1 MAGGTAILVK
11 VATALVTDKKARK
24 VIWWII
30 LIILSPL
37 FLIIVTIFAMVSG
50 GSQQVNNVIDL
61 SFNSEL
67 IIHDSMES
75 SAELSIITMRKCFE
89 IIDNKETDFDK
100 IKMKSVFFVLYFDKY
115 ETAKEEIEQFADSFI
130 GSNMEVIYQNL
141 ENILQRKIT
150 DEEKTNIQT
159 IYDYIANGVPIAV
172 PIVGLTGFV
181 EPVADWRSSV
191 TSEFG
196 GRIHPI
202 TKVWEGHGGI
212 DIGKPYG
219 TPIYAS
225 LSGVV
230 VYATWD
236 NSYGYFVKIDHGNGF
251 ETLYAHNSKNL
262 VTAGQIVTTG
272 EKIAEVGSTGDSTG
286 NHLHFEVRVNGEP
299 IEPRNYLP

>member
-1 MAGGTAILVK
+1 MAGGTVILVK
-11 VATALVTDKKARK
+11 AATALATDKKARK
-24 VIWWII
+24 VIGWIFLAIFAPLI
-30 LIILSPL
+30 LII
-37 FLIIVTIFAMVSG
+37 ITIFAMVSG
-50 GSQQVNNVIDL
+50 ASQQVSTVIDL
-61 SFNSEL
+61 SFNSKL
-67 IIHDSMES
+67 IIPESMES
-75 SAELSIITMRKCFE
+75 SVELSIIIMRECFE
-89 IIDNKETDFDK
+89 IIDNKETGFDK
-100 IKMKSVFFVLYFDKY
+100 TKIKSVFFVLYFDEK
-115 ETAKEEIEQFADSFI
+115 ETAKEETEQFTDSFI
-130 GSNMEVIYQNL
+130 GSDMEVIYQNL
-141 ENILQRKIT
+141 EDSLQRKIT
-150 DEEKTNIQT
+150 DEDKNNIQT

-262 VTAGQIVTTG
+262 VTAGQTVNAG

-286 NHLHFEVRVNGEP
+286 NHLHFEVRVNGERV
-299 IEPRNYLP
+299 EPRNYLP